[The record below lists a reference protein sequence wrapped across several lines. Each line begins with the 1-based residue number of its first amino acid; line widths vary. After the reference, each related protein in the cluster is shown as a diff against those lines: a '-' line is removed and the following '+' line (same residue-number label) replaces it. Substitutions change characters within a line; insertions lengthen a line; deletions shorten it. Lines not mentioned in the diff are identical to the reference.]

1 MDIKLVP
8 FFLVMSVSVF
18 YCYRL
23 WKDGEMDRAWRKA
36 IDAMKEEILSRPRPS
51 KENGDHDG

>member
-1 MDIKLVP
+1 
-8 FFLVMSVSVF
+8 VF